1 VIVTMSHAPF
11 APCPSC
17 ARHVRVDAAACPF
30 CATHLADTTFDPVP
44 DQGGRRLGRAALFA
58 FATTVAAAGCPSP
71 QRPDTGTN
79 NNIVQPYG
87 APPTPPRPNDAGTV
101 AAPPD
106 PGLVV
111 AIYGAPMPP
120 PDAATPD
127 ATAPTPDATAPDAP
141 APDASRPDARPPRP
155 PRPGPPMVRYG
166 APPPPDASDAA

>member
-1 VIVTMSHAPF
+1 MSNAPF
-11 APCPSC
+11 APCPAC

-30 CATHLADTTFDPVP
+30 CASDLARAAFDPVP
-44 DQGGRRLGRAALFA
+44 DAGGRRLGRAALFA

-71 QRPDTGTN
+71 QRPDTGNN

-87 APPTPPRPNDAGTV
+87 APPNPPPRPGDAGAV

-120 PDAATPD
+120 PPDAAADAASPD
-127 ATAPTPDATAPDAP
+127 AAADAP
-141 APDASRPDARPPRP
+141 APDVAARPDARPPRP

-166 APPPPDASDAA
+166 APPPPDPCEAA